1 MAKIM
6 RTNRRFRRRRNYR
19 GRNFRPRNKRRN
31 MNSIQRVI
39 VRTPG
44 AIVPDQIYTIMHYVD
59 DVKTGILGALGTDGT
74 YGAITY
80 RANSPYDPSTY
91 LGNVSVNG
99 YQQMAAIYRKYRVV
113 GMKIKVFVTNVSSEP
128 CMVVVCPS
136 TLDITGATP
145 GYTYNTIQQLVDY
158 PYAKSMI
165 LSPTGGQDRA
175 VISNYISV
183 KKFAGHTEAKFD
195 DTYASLNNL
204 NPITLL
210 YWTLAAYTITK
221 GIPEEGNVYF
231 DARVT
236 YYVEWYN
243 RQPITTDN
251 ANTLNEPDDH
261 PNDEIPPP

>member
-19 GRNFRPRNKRRN
+19 GRNRPRNKRRN
-31 MNSIQRVI
+31 MHTIQRVF
-39 VRTPG
+39 VKTPG

-80 RANSPYDPSTY
+80 RANSVYDPSTY

-99 YQQMAAIYRKYRVV
+99 FTQMADIYRKYRVV
-113 GMKIKVFVTNVSSEP
+113 GMKIKVFLTNASDEP

-145 GYTYNTIQQLVDY
+145 GYTYQTIQQLVDY

-165 LSPTGGQDRA
+165 LSPAGGQDRA
-175 VISNYISV
+175 VITNYISV

-195 DTYASLNNL
+195 DTYASLNNN

-221 GIPEEGNVYF
+221 GIPSVGNVWF

-243 RQPITTDN
+243 RQPITTSN